1 MKTKVL
7 FYKIERDDIFPIVP
21 DDIFAV
27 FPLEPA
33 SLDPEE
39 MMCYAHFGQHGG
51 CLIDALKGR
60 ALASPEE
67 YRSLKEELEEIGYE
81 LEILKAMPRNAKR
94 VRLDSI
100 LKAASELIEEKEKGG
115 QKLKT
120 STGKPATTDG

>member
-7 FYKIERDDIFPIVP
+7 FYKVERDDIL
-21 DDIFAV
+21 AV

-39 MMCYAHFGQHGG
+39 MMCYAHVGQHGG
-51 CLIDALKGR
+51 CVIAAVRGK

-67 YRSLKEELEEIGYE
+67 YKSLKKELEEVGYE

-100 LKAASELIEEKEKGG
+100 LKAASELIEEKEKNEAD
-115 QKLKT
+115 L
-120 STGKPATTDG
+120 SLRL